1 MVKIFVSFL
10 IFSYGSIVTGYLT
23 KRILPDMENLS
34 KPIANAV
41 LSFLIP
47 IIILNSFWSLDL
59 GEEKLFLLPFINI
72 CVLSLTII
80 PAILISKGLKLTRR
94 ETGSFV
100 STSMFSNVGIT
111 LGGFICYLLFG
122 DRGLF
127 LSALYN
133 AFFVPYFYIIGF
145 LIMRII
151 KSDISNPGIKKAVV
165 DLFRNPTSA
174 ISIITMIIGVILN
187 IFQLQRPALLNT
199 IATKYI
205 TYLSVCLNSFA
216 IGLGL
221 NIRKSFN
228 YIKHGFLVSL
238 IKFLYNPAVT
248 YVLISISGLSK
259 LEDNVPARVVFVL
272 SFMPSAILS
281 VTLSKIFDMNDD
293 LANIAWL
300 LSNMSIIIIL
310 PGLAYL
316 MKLI

>member
-1 MVKIFVSFL
+1 
-10 IFSYGSIVTGYLT
+10 
-23 KRILPDMENLS
+23 
-34 KPIANAV
+34 
-41 LSFLIP
+41 
-47 IIILNSFWSLDL
+47 
-59 GEEKLFLLPFINI
+59 
-72 CVLSLTII
+72 
-80 PAILISKGLKLTRR
+80 
-94 ETGSFV
+94 
-100 STSMFSNVGIT
+100 
-111 LGGFICYLLFG
+111 
-122 DRGLF
+122 
-127 LSALYN
+127 
-133 AFFVPYFYIIGF
+133 
-145 LIMRII
+145 MRII

-293 LANIAWL
+293 LANTAWL